1 MDFDLKAALLLTF
14 CQTMQMVISSL
25 LAAIIIGG
33 SIGLLLFLTS
43 NTLFL
48 KNRVINQ
55 IVGVIINIT
64 RSIPFLILLVLMIP
78 VSKAIVHTSIG
89 PNAMVIPLAV
99 AAIAFFGR
107 LSEASFSDV
116 DNGGLQYAIA
126 SGTSKLSIV
135 LKIVLPEALPSLIK
149 NITVTAV
156 SLIGFSAMAGT
167 VGGGGNGDLA
177 IRYDY
182 QRYEPEVMFICVIVL
197 VLLVQIFQIIGDSSA
212 KQLGSLANA

>member
-14 CQTMQMVISSL
+14 GQTMQMVISSL

-48 KNRVINQ
+48 KNRIINQ

-89 PNAMVIPLAV
+89 PNAVVIPLAV

-116 DNGGLQYAIA
+116 DNGVLEAAIA
-126 SGTSKLSIV
+126 SGASKLSIV
-135 LKIVLPEALPSLIK
+135 LKILLPESLPSLIK

-167 VGGGGNGDLA
+167 VGGGGIGDLA
-177 IRYDY
+177 IRYGY
-182 QRYEPEVMFICVIVL
+182 QRYEPEVMLICVIVL

-212 KQLGSLANA
+212 KQLDKSSK

>member
-1 MDFDLKAALLLTF
+1 MAFDLKAALILTF
-14 CQTMQMVISSL
+14 GQTMQMVISSL

-43 NTLFL
+43 NSLFL

-89 PNAMVIPLAV
+89 PNAVVIPLAV

-116 DNGGLQYAIA
+116 DNGVLEAAIA
-126 SGTSKLSIV
+126 SGASKLSIV
-135 LKIVLPEALPSLIK
+135 LKILMPEALPSLIK

-167 VGGGGNGDLA
+167 VGGGGIGDLA
-177 IRYDY
+177 IRYGY

-197 VLLVQIFQIIGDSSA
+197 VLLVQIFQVIGDSSA
-212 KQLGSLANA
+212 KKLDKTSK

>member
-1 MDFDLKAALLLTF
+1 MAFDLKAALLLTF
-14 CQTMQMVISSL
+14 GQTMQMVISSL

-48 KNRVINQ
+48 KNRAINQ

-89 PNAMVIPLAV
+89 PNAVVIPLAV

-116 DNGGLQYAIA
+116 DNGVLEAAIA
-126 SGTSKLSIV
+126 SGASKLSIV
-135 LKIVLPEALPSLIK
+135 LKILLPEALPSLIK

-167 VGGGGNGDLA
+167 VGGGG
-177 IRYDY
+177 
-182 QRYEPEVMFICVIVL
+182 
-197 VLLVQIFQIIGDSSA
+197 IGA
-212 KQLGSLANA
+212 HCGSGSRRR

>member
-1 MDFDLKAALLLTF
+1 MVFDLKSSLILTF
-14 CQTMQMVISSL
+14 GQTMQMVISSL
-25 LAAIIIGG
+25 IAAIVIGG
-33 SIGLLLFLTS
+33 GIGLLLFLTS

-48 KNRVINQ
+48 KNRTINQ

-89 PNAMVIPLAV
+89 PNAVVIPLAV

-116 DNGGLQYAIA
+116 DNGVLEAAIA
-126 SGTSKLSIV
+126 SGASKFSIV
-135 LKIVLPEALPSLIK
+135 LKILLPETLPSLIK

-167 VGGGGNGDLA
+167 VGGGGIGDLA
-177 IRYDY
+177 IRYGY
-182 QRYEPEVMFICVIVL
+182 QRYEPEVMLICVVVL
-197 VLLVQIFQIIGDSSA
+197 VLLVQVFQVIGDASA
-212 KQLGSLANA
+212 KKLDKSSN

>member
-14 CQTMQMVISSL
+14 GQTMQMVISSL
-25 LAAIIIGG
+25 LAAIMFGG

-48 KNRVINQ
+48 KNRIINQ
-55 IVGVIINIT
+55 IVGIIINIT

-89 PNAMVIPLAV
+89 PNAVVIPLAV

-107 LSEASFSDV
+107 LSEASFSAV
-116 DNGGLQYAIA
+116 DNGVLEAAIA
-126 SGTSKLSIV
+126 SGASKLSIV
-135 LKIVLPEALPSLIK
+135 VKILLPEALPSLIK

-167 VGGGGNGDLA
+167 VGGGGIGDLA
-177 IRYDY
+177 IRYGY

-197 VLLVQIFQIIGDSSA
+197 VLLVQVFQIIGDSSA
-212 KQLGSLANA
+212 KQLDKSSK

>member
-1 MDFDLKAALLLTF
+1 MDFDLKGALLLTF
-14 CQTMQMVISSL
+14 GQTMQMVISSL

-48 KNRVINQ
+48 KNRIINQ

-78 VSKAIVHTSIG
+78 VSKAIVNTSIG
-89 PNAMVIPLAV
+89 PNAVVIPLAV

-107 LSEASFSDV
+107 LSEASFSAV
-116 DNGGLQYAIA
+116 DNGVLEAAIA
-126 SGTSKLSIV
+126 SGASKLSIV
-135 LKIVLPEALPSLIK
+135 VKILLPEALPSLIK

-167 VGGGGNGDLA
+167 VGGGGIGDLA
-177 IRYDY
+177 IRYGY

-197 VLLVQIFQIIGDSSA
+197 VLLVQVFQIIGDSSA
-212 KQLGSLANA
+212 KQLDKSSK

>member
-1 MDFDLKAALLLTF
+1 MDFDLKVALFLTF
-14 CQTMQMVISSL
+14 GQTMQMVISSL

-48 KNRVINQ
+48 KNRAINQ

-89 PNAMVIPLAV
+89 PNAVVIPLAV

-116 DNGGLQYAIA
+116 DNGVLEAAIA
-126 SGTSKLSIV
+126 SGASKLSIV
-135 LKIVLPEALPSLIK
+135 LKILLPEALPSLIK

-167 VGGGGNGDLA
+167 VGGGGIGDLA
-177 IRYDY
+177 IRYGY

-197 VLLVQIFQIIGDSSA
+197 VLLVQIFQVIGDSSA
-212 KQLGSLANA
+212 KKLDKTSK

>member
-1 MDFDLKAALLLTF
+1 MDFDLKAALFLTF
-14 CQTMQMVISSL
+14 GQTMQMVISSL

-43 NTLFL
+43 NALFL
-48 KNRVINQ
+48 KNRGINQ
-55 IVGVIINIT
+55 TVGVIINIT

-89 PNAMVIPLAV
+89 PSAVVIPLAV

-116 DNGGLQYAIA
+116 DNGVLEAAIA
-126 SGTSKLSIV
+126 SGASKLSIV
-135 LKIVLPEALPSLIK
+135 LKILLPEALPSLIK

-167 VGGGGNGDLA
+167 VGGGGIGDLA
-177 IRYDY
+177 IRYGY
-182 QRYEPEVMFICVIVL
+182 QRYEPEVMLICVIVL

-212 KQLGSLANA
+212 KKLDKTSK

>member
-14 CQTMQMVISSL
+14 GQTMQMVISSL

-48 KNRVINQ
+48 KNRIINQ
-55 IVGVIINIT
+55 IVGIIINIT

-89 PNAMVIPLAV
+89 PNAVVIPLAV

-116 DNGGLQYAIA
+116 DNGVLEAAIA
-126 SGTSKLSIV
+126 SGASKLSIV
-135 LKIVLPEALPSLIK
+135 VKILLPEALPSLIK

-167 VGGGGNGDLA
+167 VGGGGIGDLA
-177 IRYDY
+177 IRYGY

-197 VLLVQIFQIIGDSSA
+197 VLLVQVFQIIGDSSA
-212 KQLGSLANA
+212 KQLDKSSK

>member
-1 MDFDLKAALLLTF
+1 MAFDLKAALFLTF
-14 CQTMQMVISSL
+14 GQTMQMVISSL

-48 KNRVINQ
+48 KNRAINQ

-89 PNAMVIPLAV
+89 PNAVVIPLAV

-116 DNGGLQYAIA
+116 DNGVLEAAVA
-126 SGTSKLSIV
+126 SGASKLSIV
-135 LKIVLPEALPSLIK
+135 LKILLPEALPSLIK

-167 VGGGGNGDLA
+167 VGGGGIGDLA
-177 IRYDY
+177 IRYGY

-212 KQLGSLANA
+212 KKLDKTSK

>member
-14 CQTMQMVISSL
+14 GQTMQMVISSL

-48 KNRVINQ
+48 KNRIINQ

-89 PNAMVIPLAV
+89 PNAVVIPLAV

-116 DNGGLQYAIA
+116 DNGVLEAAIA
-126 SGTSKLSIV
+126 SGASKLSIV
-135 LKIVLPEALPSLIK
+135 LKILLPEALPSLIK

-167 VGGGGNGDLA
+167 VGGGGIGDLA
-177 IRYDY
+177 IRYGY
-182 QRYEPEVMFICVIVL
+182 QRYEPEVMLICVIVL

-212 KQLGSLANA
+212 KQLDKSSK

>member
-1 MDFDLKAALLLTF
+1 MDFDLKGALLLTF
-14 CQTMQMVISSL
+14 GQTMQMVISSL

-48 KNRVINQ
+48 KNRIINQ

-78 VSKAIVHTSIG
+78 VSKAIVNTSIG
-89 PNAMVIPLAV
+89 PNAVVIPLAV

-116 DNGGLQYAIA
+116 DNGVLEAAIA
-126 SGTSKLSIV
+126 SGASKLSIV
-135 LKIVLPEALPSLIK
+135 VKILLPEALPSLIK

-167 VGGGGNGDLA
+167 VGGGGIGDLA
-177 IRYDY
+177 IRYGY

-197 VLLVQIFQIIGDSSA
+197 VLLVQVFQIIGDSSA
-212 KQLGSLANA
+212 KQLDKSSK

>member
-1 MDFDLKAALLLTF
+1 MAFDLKAALLLTF
-14 CQTMQMVISSL
+14 GQTMQMVISSL

-48 KNRVINQ
+48 KNRAINQ

-89 PNAMVIPLAV
+89 PNAVVIPLAV

-116 DNGGLQYAIA
+116 DNGVLEAAIA
-126 SGTSKLSIV
+126 SGASQLSIV
-135 LKIVLPEALPSLIK
+135 LKILLPEALPSLIK

-167 VGGGGNGDLA
+167 VGGGGIGDLA
-177 IRYDY
+177 IRYGY

-212 KQLGSLANA
+212 KKLDKTSK

>member
-1 MDFDLKAALLLTF
+1 MGFDLKSSLILTF
-14 CQTMQMVISSL
+14 GQTMQMVISSL
-25 LAAIIIGG
+25 VAAIIIGG
-33 SIGLLLFLTS
+33 GIGLLLFLTS

-48 KNRVINQ
+48 KKRTINQ

-89 PNAMVIPLAV
+89 PNAVVIPLAV

-116 DNGGLQYAIA
+116 DNGVLEAAIA
-126 SGTSKLSIV
+126 SGASKFSIV
-135 LKIVLPEALPSLIK
+135 LKILLPEALPSLIK

-167 VGGGGNGDLA
+167 VGGGGIGDLA
-177 IRYDY
+177 IRYGY
-182 QRYEPEVMFICVIVL
+182 QRYEPEVMLVCVVVL
-197 VLLVQIFQIIGDSSA
+197 VLLVQVFQVIGDASA
-212 KQLGSLANA
+212 KKLDKSSN

>member
-1 MDFDLKAALLLTF
+1 MDFDLKGALLLTF
-14 CQTMQMVISSL
+14 GQTMQMVISSL

-48 KNRVINQ
+48 KNRIINQ

-89 PNAMVIPLAV
+89 PNAVVIPLAV

-107 LSEASFSDV
+107 L
-116 DNGGLQYAIA
+116 
-126 SGTSKLSIV
+126 
-135 LKIVLPEALPSLIK
+135 
-149 NITVTAV
+149 
-156 SLIGFSAMAGT
+156 
-167 VGGGGNGDLA
+167 
-177 IRYDY
+177 
-182 QRYEPEVMFICVIVL
+182 
-197 VLLVQIFQIIGDSSA
+197 
-212 KQLGSLANA
+212 

>member
-1 MDFDLKAALLLTF
+1 MDFDLKGALLLTF
-14 CQTMQMVISSL
+14 GQTMQMVISSL

-48 KNRVINQ
+48 KNRIINQ

-89 PNAMVIPLAV
+89 PNAVVIPLAV

-116 DNGGLQYAIA
+116 DNGVLEAAIA
-126 SGTSKLSIV
+126 SGASKLSIV
-135 LKIVLPEALPSLIK
+135 VKILLPEALPSLIK

-167 VGGGGNGDLA
+167 VGGGGIGDLA
-177 IRYDY
+177 IRYGY

-197 VLLVQIFQIIGDSSA
+197 VLLVQVFQIIGDSSA
-212 KQLGSLANA
+212 KQLDKSSK

>member
-1 MDFDLKAALLLTF
+1 MGFDLKAALLLTF
-14 CQTMQMVISSL
+14 SQTMQMVISSL

-89 PNAMVIPLAV
+89 PNAVVIPLAV

-116 DNGGLQYAIA
+116 DNGVLEAAIA
-126 SGTSKLSIV
+126 SGASKLSIV
-135 LKIVLPEALPSLIK
+135 LKILLPEALPSLIK

-167 VGGGGNGDLA
+167 VGGGGIGDLA
-177 IRYDY
+177 IRYGY
-182 QRYEPEVMFICVIVL
+182 QRYEPQVMFICVIVL

-212 KQLGSLANA
+212 KKLDKTSK

>member
-14 CQTMQMVISSL
+14 GQTMQMVISSL

-48 KNRVINQ
+48 KNRIINQ

-89 PNAMVIPLAV
+89 PNAVVIPLAV

-116 DNGGLQYAIA
+116 DNGVLEAAIA
-126 SGTSKLSIV
+126 SGASKLSIV
-135 LKIVLPEALPSLIK
+135 VKILLPEALPSLIK

-167 VGGGGNGDLA
+167 VGGGGIGDLA
-177 IRYDY
+177 IRYGY

-197 VLLVQIFQIIGDSSA
+197 VLLVQVFQIIGDSSA
-212 KQLGSLANA
+212 KQLDKSSK

>member
-14 CQTMQMVISSL
+14 GQTMQMVISSL

-48 KNRVINQ
+48 KNRIINQ
-55 IVGVIINIT
+55 IVGVVINIT

-89 PNAMVIPLAV
+89 PNAVVIPLAV

-116 DNGGLQYAIA
+116 DNGVLEAAIA
-126 SGTSKLSIV
+126 SGASKLSIV
-135 LKIVLPEALPSLIK
+135 LKILLPEALPSLIK

-167 VGGGGNGDLA
+167 VGGGGIGDLA
-177 IRYDY
+177 IRYGY

-212 KQLGSLANA
+212 KQLDKSNK

>member
-14 CQTMQMVISSL
+14 GRTMQMVISSL

-89 PNAMVIPLAV
+89 PNAVVIPLAV

-116 DNGGLQYAIA
+116 DNGVLEAAIA
-126 SGTSKLSIV
+126 SGASKLSIV
-135 LKIVLPEALPSLIK
+135 LKILLPEALPSLIK

-167 VGGGGNGDLA
+167 VGGGGIGDLA
-177 IRYDY
+177 IRYGY

-197 VLLVQIFQIIGDSSA
+197 VLLVQIFQIIGDASA
-212 KQLGSLANA
+212 KKLDKTSK

>member
-1 MDFDLKAALLLTF
+1 MDFDLKAALFLTF
-14 CQTMQMVISSL
+14 GQTMQMVISSL

-48 KNRVINQ
+48 KNRAINQ

-89 PNAMVIPLAV
+89 PNAVVIPLAV
-99 AAIAFFGR
+99 AAIAFLGR

-116 DNGGLQYAIA
+116 DNGVLEAAIA
-126 SGTSKLSIV
+126 SGASKLSIV
-135 LKIVLPEALPSLIK
+135 LKILLPEALPSLIK

-167 VGGGGNGDLA
+167 VGGGGIGDLA
-177 IRYDY
+177 IRYGY

-197 VLLVQIFQIIGDSSA
+197 VLLVQIFQVIGDSSA
-212 KQLGSLANA
+212 KKLDKTSK

>member
-14 CQTMQMVISSL
+14 GQTMQMVISSL

-89 PNAMVIPLAV
+89 PNAVVIPLAV

-116 DNGGLQYAIA
+116 DNGVLEAAIA
-126 SGTSKLSIV
+126 SGASKLSIV
-135 LKIVLPEALPSLIK
+135 LKILLPEALPSLIK

-167 VGGGGNGDLA
+167 VGGGGIGDLA
-177 IRYDY
+177 IRYGY

-197 VLLVQIFQIIGDSSA
+197 VLLVQIFQIIGDASA
-212 KQLGSLANA
+212 KKLDKTSK

>member
-14 CQTMQMVISSL
+14 GQTMQMVISSL

-43 NTLFL
+43 NTLFI
-48 KNRVINQ
+48 KNRIINQ

-89 PNAMVIPLAV
+89 PNAVVIPLAV

-116 DNGGLQYAIA
+116 DNGVLEAAIA
-126 SGTSKLSIV
+126 SGASKLSIV
-135 LKIVLPEALPSLIK
+135 LKILLPEALPSLIK

-167 VGGGGNGDLA
+167 VGGGGIGDLA
-177 IRYDY
+177 IRYGY

-197 VLLVQIFQIIGDSSA
+197 VLLVQIFQIIGDLSA
-212 KQLGSLANA
+212 KKLDKSSK